1 MIVDTPQRQGREPDL
16 APAAETG
23 TGEDPVRE
31 QAILNLKRKRR
42 FAQDVVAFATVN
54 GVLWLIWALTGHADG
69 GRLPWPAWVSLIWG
83 FFLALDALRVFGPW
97 ARRLDAPIGEDE
109 IERELDRRARHV

>member
-1 MIVDTPQRQGREPDL
+1 MTSDPGNESRAAAL
-16 APAAETG
+16 AYLERRRKFAA
-23 TGEDPVRE
+23 D
-31 QAILNLKRKRR
+31 
-42 FAQDVVAFATVN
+42 AFGYLAVN

>member
-54 GVLWLIWALTGHADG
+54 GVLWLIWALTDRTTDG
-69 GRLPWPAWVSLIWG
+69 SMPWPAWVTAVWG
-83 FFLALDALRVFGPW
+83 FFLLMDAWKAYGSWPRGLHE
-97 ARRLDAPIGEDE
+97 PISEAD
-109 IERELDRRARHV
+109 IEREQKRIRPI

>member
-1 MIVDTPQRQGREPDL
+1 MTSDPGNDPRAVAIAHLERRRKLL
-16 APAAETG
+16 A
-23 TGEDPVRE
+23 
-31 QAILNLKRKRR
+31 
-42 FAQDVVAFATVN
+42 DVYGYLAVN
-54 GVLWLIWALTGHADG
+54 GVLWLIWTFTGHAEG